1 MNVDAAHQSEP
12 NGVENSGGTSMRI
25 CMHACINKCSH
36 TRVSRT
42 GSRTL
47 AASGHRQRWDGYT
60 GGRYLLIFSS
70 IRATVLIGARITCN
84 ICTYFGDK
92 HDNDAMGVCKDVHAY
107 ICMLACYM
115 HRERERGGL
124 GREREREEE

>member
-1 MNVDAAHQSEP
+1 MF
-12 NGVENSGGTSMRI
+12 
-25 CMHACINKCSH
+25 
-36 TRVSRT
+36 
-42 GSRTL
+42 
-47 AASGHRQRWDGYT
+47 
-60 GGRYLLIFSS
+60 IFSS
-70 IRATVLIGARITCN
+70 IRAIVLMGARITCN

-124 GREREREEE
+124 ERERERGRVAIHLDVSTDFIAEPNRH